1 MFRYEKWPLRKASTN
16 SNQQGR
22 SGGSNLRKGTG
33 VCLLAPPE
41 DYIGG
46 VKYIGRGVGL
56 SDKPRALACYI
67 LVSSHA
73 FLILQA
79 KGLGDMHIVY
89 STMWSW
95 SFHTSYFLSYQFR
108 HCHRKVLPAEL
119 TNLAVKLFSKGNGSD
134 RSSEGEIEKKEKK
147 GSFIQFRYGSFG
159 WETGIVNRTSVLV
172 SYGQHWHA

>member
-22 SGGSNLRKGTG
+22 SGGSNLQKGTG

-134 RSSEGEIEKKEKK
+134 RSREGEIEKK